1 LVGLRI
7 LIKKKVFAQK
17 KIDFCL
23 PAFINIYSAS
33 IQKALAGNKPGSA
46 FCYITKTIVSV

>member
-17 KIDFCL
+17 KINFCL
-23 PAFINIYSAS
+23 PAFINIYLAS
-33 IQKALAGNKPGSA
+33 IQKALTGNKTRQRLLFNQNNS
-46 FCYITKTIVSV
+46 